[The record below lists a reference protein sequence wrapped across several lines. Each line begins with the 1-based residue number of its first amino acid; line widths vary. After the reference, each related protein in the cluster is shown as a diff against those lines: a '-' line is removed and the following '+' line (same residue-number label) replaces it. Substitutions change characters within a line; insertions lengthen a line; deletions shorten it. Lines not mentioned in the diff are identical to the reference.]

1 MKCDQ
6 FTRQIWADLQ
16 NRFPTQRKTQ
26 RDKLSILVA
35 TMLEV
40 KSANLMELGAG
51 LPIETTNSL
60 SRFQWIK
67 RFLGNELVDVDAVMG
82 SFSREALA
90 LASANGQQPVLIID
104 QSTIS
109 QHDRHELV
117 MVALRVRKRAIPIA
131 WGVYKASGSL
141 GWKEQSEVLETARSF
156 LPDGCKPMLMGDR
169 FYGNGETI
177 SWCQTHG
184 WDYCLRLKG
193 SLVLTPDLETAPDQE
208 RIFL

>member
-1 MKCDQ
+1 
-6 FTRQIWADLQ
+6 
-16 NRFPTQRKTQ
+16 
-26 RDKLSILVA
+26 
-35 TMLEV
+35 
-40 KSANLMELGAG
+40 
-51 LPIETTNSL
+51 
-60 SRFQWIK
+60 
-67 RFLGNELVDVDAVMG
+67 MG

-208 RIFL
+208 RIFYDPSTDPKSAYHFSGRCTISALWAAGGTPISGRVSNTPPHPNQHPNVERQKVQRTVVYRHVKRSLAANGPRIWQTVGD